1 MYPDKHKEI
10 VTSLMEGKFITIED
24 LLFETIKKNEDF
36 YIIFFE
42 NSFGFELI
50 VNQDFYYLVSN
61 ETNENTSRDIS
72 IFFSILCYELDK
84 NGKNFL
90 EELNYSEFHI
100 DEIIEYFNNSSWSDV
115 IKANNQLKND
125 DSLKRHIG
133 TMVKRNIA
141 VKHNNDRYSFT
152 KAHKLFIDYAK
163 DLIKDDKDK
172 MLEL

>member
-24 LLFETIKKNEDF
+24 LSFEIIKKNEDF
-36 YIIFFE
+36 YIKFFE
-42 NSFGFELI
+42 TSFGFELI
-50 VNQDFYYLVSN
+50 GNQDFYYLVSN

-72 IFFSILCYELDK
+72 IFFSVLCYELDK
-84 NGKNFL
+84 EGKNFL

-100 DEIIEYFNNSSWSDV
+100 DEIIEYFKSSSWIDV

-125 DSLKRHIG
+125 ESLKRHIG

-141 VKHNNDRYSFT
+141 VKESNDRYSFT
-152 KAHKLFIDYAK
+152 KAHKLFIDFAK
-163 DLIKDDKDK
+163 DLIKDSVEDKN
-172 MLEL
+172 